1 MPPYPNLVSD
11 STLVQD
17 TIDLL
22 TCSGG
27 RAAASEIVDAVFKLS
42 HIDDELAGLLVA
54 DLIRNDCRFKII
66 ENNTVELQQD
76 DSQSRLLKD
85 LDFVVVDVEATG
97 AKTPPNR
104 LIELG
109 AYRIRGGRIVDKFLS
124 LVNPEIPIPRF
135 VATLTGISNEMVKT
149 APLFA
154 LVAPQWLDFV
164 NDSVLVAHNAP
175 FDTSFLNHEISRVY
189 PGHRMINPHL
199 CTVRLARRAFPELS
213 NHRLDTI
220 ASHFSIPIVSRHRAG
235 SDALATAEIFILLL
249 TELEETH
256 GIKDLAGARNFQF
269 PELATALHG

>member
-1 MPPYPNLVSD
+1 MPPYANLVSD

-22 TCSGG
+22 TCAGG

-54 DLIRNDCRFKII
+54 DLIRNDRRFKII
-66 ENNTVELQQD
+66 ENNTVELLQD
-76 DSQSRLLKD
+76 DSHLRLLKE

-109 AYRIRGGRIVDKFLS
+109 AYRIRGARIVDKFVS

-135 VATLTGISNEMVKT
+135 VATLTGISNDMVRG
-149 APLFA
+149 APVFA
-154 LVAPQWLDFV
+154 DVAPKWLDFV
-164 NDSVLVAHNAP
+164 SDSVLVAHNAP

-189 PGHRMINPHL
+189 PGHRMVNPHL
-199 CTVRLARRAFPELS
+199 CTVRLSRRAMPDLA

-220 ASHFSIPIVSRHRAG
+220 ATHFSIPIASRHRAG

-249 TELEETH
+249 TELEGTH
-256 GIKDLAGARNFQF
+256 GIKDLGAARRFQF
-269 PELATALHG
+269 PELNTDLH